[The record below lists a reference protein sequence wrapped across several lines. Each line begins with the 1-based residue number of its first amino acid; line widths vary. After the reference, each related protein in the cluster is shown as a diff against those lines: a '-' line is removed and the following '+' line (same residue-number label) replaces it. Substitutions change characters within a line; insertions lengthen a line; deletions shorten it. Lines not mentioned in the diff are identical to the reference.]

1 MNCIVDIYY
10 QTDMT
15 KDSLILL
22 MIKIPGIAMIH
33 GFDQRLEEYAVTL
46 RGLEK
51 NFLHLVPST
60 GTTNE
65 FFKVMSSKEP
75 QRICR

>member
-1 MNCIVDIYY
+1 
-10 QTDMT
+10 
-15 KDSLILL
+15 
-22 MIKIPGIAMIH
+22 MIKIPGIAMIQGVDH
-33 GFDQRLEEYAVTL
+33 RLEEYAVTL

-65 FFKVMSSKEP
+65 FFKVRSSKEP
-75 QRICR
+75 QRI